1 MNTNFAAIGQL
12 VTEARN
18 LLDSIKGGAIRTMQ
32 TQFDALKSSMQRTF
46 DSKLASFDA
55 QVATA
60 TKPTAD
66 LTAKFMLSKNVRA
79 LELIANSDVP
89 SGWAFRSQANVEEQ
103 LLIEGSKNRH
113 AIQNSML
120 AELQNDIRKVY
131 PTFNGSVNNYIAAP
145 VRAIRV
151 TWDFSNKAE
160 FTREHIII
168 PRDMTSGSS
177 LYRNQIVTHAAFV
190 KCISGE
196 ISLQNN
202 AIKTVGTTWTWLRQL
217 YSKTARLGD
226 YIHPC
231 LIAQTPVGEAWILL
245 AGHAAGNITD
255 PNDWMGLPEL

>member
-1 MNTNFAAIGQL
+1 MSDFTAIGQL

-32 TQFDALKSSMQRTF
+32 TQFDALKASIQQTF
-46 DSKLASFDA
+46 DSKLAGFDA

-79 LELIANSDVP
+79 LDLITNSDVP
-89 SGWAFRSQANVEEQ
+89 SGWAFRSQTNVEDQ
-103 LLIEGSKNRH
+103 LLIEGSKNRP
-113 AIQNSML
+113 ALQNSML
-120 AELQNDIRKVY
+120 TDLQTGVREAY
-131 PTFNGSVNNYIAAP
+131 PAFNASVSNYIAAP
-145 VRAIRV
+145 IRAIRV
-151 TWDFSNKAE
+151 TWDFSEQAE

-168 PRDMTSGSS
+168 PLDKTSGSP
-177 LYRNQIVTHAAFV
+177 LYRNQTVTHAAFV
-190 KCISGE
+190 KCVSGQ

-202 AIKTVGTTWTWLRQL
+202 AIKTVGTKWTWLRQI
-217 YSKTARLGD
+217 YSKSARFGD

-231 LIAQTPVGEAWILL
+231 LIAQTPVGEAWVLL